1 MLAGAYGKNDAGL
14 KYTKG
19 GSQMLLNM
27 ASGGAWV
34 VSRGNSPAAVERG
47 WLDLADGRTGEDVEE
62 GALT

>member
-1 MLAGAYGKNDAGL
+1 MLAGAYGKNDAGP

-27 ASGGAWV
+27 ASGGVWV

-47 WLDLADGRTGEDVEE
+47 WLADGRTGEDVEE